1 MVAQLITRLT
11 IDITAFPILL
21 ELCLKS
27 LSGIPLSKLD
37 NEQKSL
43 LGSTFLSNLDNF
55 SVSPSSPAPEK
66 VPAVVHLS
74 IRHLKRLSA
83 LLQVFRNYTPPPS
96 DALSNTLTTLATTCL
111 SFLDFNDPS
120 VPTYAWNVL
129 SMIMQIDFDVV
140 LGMMEQL
147 SLRLQDASSTFL
159 EVLVM
164 TNFKIRNG
172 VEFVKLWCGMV
183 NAASEESKL
192 CDDSLVKLF
201 AP

>member
-1 MVAQLITRLT
+1 
-11 IDITAFPILL
+11 
-21 ELCLKS
+21 
-27 LSGIPLSKLD
+27 
-37 NEQKSL
+37 
-43 LGSTFLSNLDNF
+43 
-55 SVSPSSPAPEK
+55 
-66 VPAVVHLS
+66 
-74 IRHLKRLSA
+74 
-83 LLQVFRNYTPPPS
+83 
-96 DALSNTLTTLATTCL
+96 
-111 SFLDFNDPS
+111 
-120 VPTYAWNVL
+120 
-129 SMIMQIDFDVV
+129 MIMQIDFDVV